1 MSNHAKK
8 FRSHIRINESI
19 LGALERKVLLR
30 LAKKMP
36 DWVTPDL
43 MTFSGFLATLIIF
56 LSYWLSNFHPGYLWL
71 ANLGFILNW
80 VGDSLDGTLARYRHI
95 ERPQYGF
102 YVDHTTD
109 ALGQI
114 IIITGLGISPYIS
127 FTVALLAVI
136 AYLLLSIHVYIR
148 TYVVGVFR
156 ISYLRIGPTEVRMIL
171 ILFNTAMFF
180 FGIPR
185 IEILS
190 HTVILYDVL
199 ALVVTGIMFLL
210 FLVHSVKGAIQLQ
223 NADRN
228 NPADST

>member
-1 MSNHAKK
+1 MSHHNKK

-19 LGALERKVLLR
+19 FGSLEQKALLK
-30 LAKKMP
+30 LAEKMP
-36 DWVTPDL
+36 NWVTPDL
-43 MTFSGFLATLIIF
+43 MTGIGFLATLIIF
-56 LSYWLSNFHPGYLWL
+56 LGYWLSNRHPGYLWL

-114 IIITGLGISPYIS
+114 IIITGLGISPYLT

-156 ISYLRIGPTEVRMIL
+156 ISYLRMGPTEVRMIL

-185 IEILS
+185 IEIFS

-199 ALVVTGIMFLL
+199 ALIVIGIMFLL
-210 FLVHSVKGAIQLQ
+210 FLVHSIKGAVQLQ
-223 NADRN
+223 NADRTN
-228 NPADST
+228 SEE

>member
-1 MSNHAKK
+1 MKNSNKK

-19 LGALERKVLLR
+19 FGSLERKALLK
-30 LAKKMP
+30 LAEKMP
-36 DWVTPDL
+36 TWVTPDL
-43 MTFSGFLATLIIF
+43 MTLSGFLATLIIF
-56 LSYWLSNFHPGYLWL
+56 LGYWLSNFHPGYLWL

-127 FTVALLAVI
+127 FIVALLAVI

-148 TYVVGVFR
+148 TYVVGIFR
-156 ISYLRIGPTEVRMIL
+156 ISYLRMGPTEVRTIL
-171 ILFNTAMFF
+171 ILFNIAMFF

-190 HTVILYDVL
+190 HTMILYDVL
-199 ALVVTGIMFLL
+199 AIVVTGIMFLL

-223 NADRN
+223 NADRSN
-228 NPADST
+228 SADST